1 MADILL
7 GNVKGPQGNT
17 GATGS
22 QGPQGEAATI
32 TVGTVSTTAYGNTA
46 SVTNSGTEQDAVL
59 DFVIPQGKPGE
70 QTTRMGA
77 LTLDTITAQSA
88 DFPIPA
94 VGETGSTVFG
104 KIIKFFNSTI
114 SALNSKLNISDV
126 VNNLTSTSTT
136 QPLSAN
142 MGRTLNDALV
152 DTTIHSYTP
161 ELVRVNGSTVIG
173 QDTTGGAKTG
183 RYIKI
188 GNKVFVLVSI
198 KTRITESGEYPCVT
212 LPYHATNSNMP
223 FTVAELTQNYQST
236 AAHINTSNVS
246 TTQTVASIRDENGTS
261 AVKTSTMASGTYAY
275 ITFSGWY
282 LTDQ

>member
-22 QGPQGEAATI
+22 QGPRGDAATI

-46 SVTNSGTEQDAVL
+46 QVINSGTEQDAVL

-136 QPLSAN
+136 QPLSAAQGKALN
-142 MGRTLNDALV
+142 DAIGNVNSNLSTLNDQFTLA
-152 DTTIHSYTP
+152 TGAFTAA
-161 ELVRVNGSTVIG
+161 NNTVIG
-173 QDTTGGAKTG
+173 SRNMLAKYGRVVFATVVFQIPTAVTENTEILVTPYQVRYPIIINARKDGGGVSLIGTTTDNNVNIRAL
-183 RYIKI
+183 Y
-188 GNKVFVLVSI
+188 
-198 KTRITESGEYPCVT
+198 GEG
-212 LPYHATNSNMP
+212 LP
-223 FTVAELTQNYQST
+223 
-236 AAHINTSNVS
+236 
-246 TTQTVASIRDENGTS
+246 
-261 AVKTSTMASGTYAY
+261 SGTYRVS
-275 ITFSGWY
+275 FVY
-282 LTDQ
+282 LTTT

>member
-22 QGPQGEAATI
+22 QGPQGDAATI

-46 SVTNSGTEQDAVL
+46 QVTNSGTEQDAIL

-88 DFPIPA
+88 DFPIPV

-104 KIIKFFNSTI
+104 KIIKFFNSTV
-114 SALNSKLNISDV
+114 SALNSKLNIFDV

-136 QPLSAN
+136 QPLSAAQ
-142 MGRTLNDALV
+142 GKELNDALS
-152 DTTIHSYTP
+152 TTNTNLSNITTKRRVFSFNKTLAGNAYASATVTAS
-161 ELVRVNGSTVIG
+161 ELGLEANE
-173 QDTTGGAKTG
+173 
-183 RYIKI
+183 YIKI
-188 GNKVFVLVSI
+188 CSVHHPWAGSASAFVAGIQMGYRVGDGNQSVIIDLYNSASASKTFVVQ
-198 KTRITESGEYPCVT
+198 TEC
-212 LPYHATNSNMP
+212 
-223 FTVAELTQNYQST
+223 LT
-236 AAHINTSNVS
+236 AHV
-246 TTQTVASIRDENGTS
+246 
-261 AVKTSTMASGTYAY
+261 
-275 ITFSGWY
+275 
-282 LTDQ
+282 L